1 MKYLYNL
8 SYFLI
13 ISSIFSYQPTT
24 VTGIVL
30 DENNNPIQYVFV
42 SSKTDQYYTD
52 KNGNFILLYNFNDTL
67 IFKKIG
73 YSELE
78 IQVNPKKNNL
88 QIILL
93 SQKIKLNEIT
103 ISEIS
108 GNVKHQNSTNDIHT
122 LSNYDFKPGDI
133 HFDNIINKIPN
144 LNFAGGT
151 SRARFFQI
159 RGIGERSQYA
169 GEGGPN
175 YYVATIID
183 NIDLSGIGM
192 PIFLDDIKQIEVY
205 QGPQSFSYGH
215 NAMAGLINIKTKD
228 PDEISNNNFK
238 ITVGNDELIQNSY
251 YHQYKPLLNNKLFS
265 NLFIHNSKQNGFIYN
280 EFLNGYKNNKS
291 EKFQKLKILY
301 KKSALF
307 NSKITLIH
315 SNLDNGYDIWNPN
328 NNQDT
333 TYSNQP
339 GKDSQELIAMSIKN
353 KYQSKN
359 FEIVHISNFLESDM
373 QHSYDSD
380 WGNDDFWSEE
390 PYNIEYWSYEYY
402 QNELRQRKMNSHE
415 MRFIFDFNKKI
426 KNASGF
432 YIKKLDEEDNAT
444 GWILG
449 GEDVA
454 LNSKFKNINKAF
466 YNEFKYSFK
475 GFVFTINSR
484 IEKVNLKYNSIHY
497 HEEYIDYDYYN
508 PIYDTTYVNTKYDDV
523 LSGSKLSVLYSIDK
537 RKNLYITLS
546 NGFKS
551 GGVNQNPR
559 LSDENRLFK
568 PEFNQNIDLGF
579 KFKNKNT
586 SLNINVFYMNRND
599 LQISLSSQQDNNNPN
614 SFYFYTSNA
623 SNGFNY
629 GLSVNF
635 KTVSNNDFET
645 YVNLGY
651 LKTRVNSYTYLTDE
665 STTIEFES
673 REAAHAPSY
682 SLSWGFTKYYN
693 YISIGVDVQA
703 KDRFYFSDSHNKQS
717 KPYSLANAHVNYM
730 INSHLDVS
738 LWSKNIFNTKYAT
751 RGFFFGLEP
760 PNYEDKLY
768 LSYGEPFTIGI
779 TLNYK
784 F

>member
-8 SYFLI
+8 SCFLI
-13 ISSIFSYQPTT
+13 ISIIFSYEPTT
-24 VTGIVL
+24 ITGSVV
-30 DENNNPIQYVFV
+30 DKNNNPIEHV
-42 SSKTDQYYTD
+42 SISSESDHFYTD
-52 KNGNFILLYNFNDTL
+52 KNGNFILLYNPNDIL
-67 IFKKIG
+67 KFKKIG
-73 YSELE
+73 YSELQLQ
-78 IQVNPKKNNL
+78 IDPKKTNL
-88 QIILL
+88 KIILL
-93 SQKIKLNEIT
+93 SENIKLNEIT

-108 GNVKHQNSTNDIHT
+108 GNVKNQDSTNDIHT
-122 LSNYDFKPGDI
+122 LSEYDVKPGDI
-133 HFDNIINKIPN
+133 HFDDIINKVPN
-144 LNFAGGT
+144 LGYAGGT
-151 SRARFFQI
+151 SRSRFFQI

-183 NIDLSGIGM
+183 DIDLSGIGM
-192 PIFLDDIKQIEVY
+192 AIFLDDIKQIEVY

-228 PDEISNNNFK
+228 PDMMLNKNLK
-238 ITVGNDELIQNSY
+238 ITFGNDKLIQNSY
-251 YHQYKPLLNNKLFS
+251 YHQYKPLLNNKLFA
-265 NLFIHNSKQNGFIYN
+265 NLFFYNARQNGFMYN
-280 EFLNGYKNNKS
+280 DFLNDYKNKRS
-291 EKFQKLKILY
+291 EELQKLKLLY
-301 KKSALF
+301 KPSILF

-315 SNLDNGYDIWNPN
+315 SNLNNGYDIWTPN

-339 GKDSQELIAMSIKN
+339 GKDSQELIATSIKN
-353 KYQSKN
+353 KYQYKK
-359 FEIVHISNFLESDM
+359 FKIIHISNFLKSDM

-380 WGNDDFWSEE
+380 WANDTFWSED
-390 PYNIEYWSYEYY
+390 PYNTEGYEYF
-402 QNELRQRKMNSHE
+402 QNELRQRIMTSHE
-415 MRFIFDFNKKI
+415 LRFVINASDKI
-426 KNASGF
+426 KNALGVYF
-432 YIKKLDEEDNAT
+432 KDLEEDDNAT

-454 LNSKFKNINKAF
+454 LNSEFKITNQAF

-475 GFVFTINSR
+475 SFVFTVNGR
-484 IEKVNLKYNSIHY
+484 IEKVNLRYNSIHY
-497 HEEYIDYDYYN
+497 HEEYDDNYN
-508 PIYDTTYVNTKYDDV
+508 SIYDTTYINTEYDNI
-523 LSGSKLSVLYSIDK
+523 LNASKISILYSIDK
-537 RKNLYITLS
+537 KRNLYLTLS
-546 NGFKS
+546 NGFKA

-559 LSDENRLFK
+559 LADHNRLFK
-568 PEFNQNIDLGF
+568 PEFNQNIDLGY

-586 SLNINVFYMNRND
+586 SLNINAFYMNRKD
-599 LQISLSSQQDNNNPN
+599 LQLSLSSQQDNSNPN

-629 GLSVNF
+629 GLSMNF
-635 KTVSNNDFET
+635 KAISNSDFET

-651 LKTRVNSYTYLTDE
+651 LKTQINSYTYLIDE
-665 STTIEFES
+665 STTRKFET

-682 SLSWGFTKYYN
+682 SLSWGFSKYYSS
-693 YISIGVDVQA
+693 ISIGGNVQA
-703 KDRFYFSDSHNKQS
+703 KDRFYFSDSHNQQS
-717 KPYSLANAHVNYM
+717 KAYSIANMHISYM
-730 INSHLDVS
+730 INSHLNIS

-779 TLNYK
+779 TLNYN